1 MGILLDTIKR
11 IVDITTIAILHA
23 IPTKFILI
31 NAQKLFKIKVHKDKT
46 ENISVSS
53 IPMFLKFNF
62 FRTSFEY

>member
-53 IPMFLKFNF
+53 IPMFLKFNLF
-62 FRTSFEY
+62 V

>member
-11 IVDITTIAILHA
+11 IVNTTTIAILHDM
-23 IPTKFILI
+23 PTKFILI
-31 NAQKLFKIKVHKDKT
+31 NAQNLFRIKVHKDKT

-62 FRTSFEY
+62 FQNFV